1 MKLIVLLL
9 IGFLNPKEP
18 VEKWHEG
25 AIVTYENKVITGEFT
40 VDLKYNSLLLK
51 AGKGVDV
58 LPAHKVNAFRFYDSE
73 YNINRKYIA
82 LSSEKGRFPV
92 RQFYEVVE
100 DGFIQVLR
108 LKKNIE
114 SPYLFEDEV
123 YAANSKINLSA
134 EAHNYSY
141 FIFYN
146 QELVPLE
153 NFKTQVKPH
162 IAAEVEDLA
171 AYIYKHRLNLN
182 NAPSVLRI
190 IQYYNDYIRRQ
201 PDDGLA
207 ICN

>member
-25 AIVTYENKVITGEFT
+25 AIVTYKNKVITGEFT
-40 VDLKYNSLLLK
+40 IDLKYNSLLLK

-82 LSSEKGRFPV
+82 LNSEKGRFPI
-92 RQFYEVVE
+92 RQFYEIVE
-100 DGFIQVLR
+100 DGPMKVLR
-108 LKKNIE
+108 LKKDIE

-123 YAANSKINLSA
+123 YAANSNISLSE

-141 FIFYN
+141 YIFYDH
-146 QELVPLE
+146 ELVPLE
-153 NFKTQVKPH
+153 NFKTQVKPY
-162 IAAEVEDLA
+162 IAAEVEGLT
-171 AYIYKHRLNLN
+171 AYIDKHRLNLN
-182 NAPSVLRI
+182 KASSVLRI

-201 PDDGLA
+201 PDEDLA